1 MGIFTKLVGAG
12 AVGGFLGACY
22 VFNDPSRTQPS
33 FDSTHMLPLKF
44 EQQPTR
50 QQTVGWLRTFNTPDN
65 VLDILVVGG
74 GAVGCGVALDASTRG
89 WKVGLVEANDYA
101 SGTSSRSTKLIHG
114 GVRYLEKAVLHLDP
128 QQYNLVA
135 EALHERAIMINQ
147 APHLCRPLPTFIPCY
162 DAIEVIKYYSA
173 MKLYDAIAA
182 VNRGTLLNSYFKRPV
197 ECLNVFRK
205 MTHEDKDRQLLLG
218 GVVYYDGQMDDA
230 RFCVSTALTAASYGA
245 AVTNHT
251 ELVSATQVTVGD
263 EQLVKAEVFDRI
275 HKTTFSVY
283 TRCLVNAGGP
293 FSDSIRKL
301 AGDKRRESLVPSSG
315 THITLPA
322 QYCPKDIAM
331 LVPSQDGRVT
341 FAVPWLGSCIV
352 GTTDAPTS
360 ISWNPRGTVQEVSF
374 LLNSLAR
381 YVGPIDSKEVKSVWC
396 GIRPLSVK
404 LPPST
409 ASEDSEEQSSS
420 SSKPLSTKD
429 VVREHNVDVDVVH
442 RMVSV
447 TGGKWTTYR
456 KMAEDVV
463 TAVSTS
469 GMLNG
474 SPSHAATTPCVTE
487 NIKLVGAR
495 HTAAAATPTSSTL
508 LSEGGGV
515 ADDVRRR
522 WESAFGD
529 RAPLVASE
537 AALMASKRR
546 WGSTSDAAKTLPG
559 VTAQSITEA
568 EIRYCALYEHC
579 ETVSDYLQRRSRLAF
594 LNVAEARAAAPR
606 VGEVMGDALGWSSKQ
621 RDDHVKD
628 ALASLVQFTV
638 GS

>member
-1 MGIFTKLVGAG
+1 MGLFTKLIGAG
-12 AVGGFLGACY
+12 AVGGFVSACY
-22 VFNDPSRTQPS
+22 IFNDPSRTQPS
-33 FDSTHMLPLKF
+33 FNDNNMLPLKF
-44 EQQPTR
+44 DQQPTR
-50 QQTVGWLRTFNTPDN
+50 QQTLGWLRTYNNPEN
-65 VLDILVVGG
+65 VLDLLVVGG

-89 WKVGLVEANDYA
+89 LKVGLVEANDYA

-162 DAIEVIKYYSA
+162 DAIDVIKYYTA

-182 VNRGTLLNSYFKRPV
+182 VNRGTLLNSFFKRPV
-197 ECLNVFRK
+197 ECLNDFRK

-230 RFCVSTALTAASYGA
+230 RLCVSTALTAASYGA

-251 ELVSATQVTVGD
+251 ELVSAAQVTVGD
-263 EQLVKAEVFDRI
+263 QQLVKAEVFDRI

-301 AGDKRRESLVPSSG
+301 AGDQRRESLVPSSG

-322 QYCPKDIAM
+322 QYCPKDLAM

-352 GTTDAPTS
+352 GTTDAATTV
-360 ISWNPRGTVQEVSF
+360 SWNPRGTVQEVSF

-404 LPPST
+404 LPPATSDST
-409 ASEDSEEQSSS
+409 SAEQQSLT
-420 SSKPLSTKD
+420 PVSTQD
-429 VVREHNVDVDVVH
+429 VVREHNIDVDPIHRVV
-442 RMVSV
+442 SI

-463 TAVSTS
+463 TAVSSS
-469 GMLNG
+469 GMLSG
-474 SPSHAATTPCVTE
+474 SSSVTASTSCVTE
-487 NIKLVGAR
+487 NIRLVGAR
-495 HTAAAATPTSSTL
+495 HAAPSTATSTTTTL
-508 LSEGGGV
+508 LSAV
-515 ADDVRRR
+515 SDDVRRR

-529 RAPLVASE
+529 RAPLVAAE

-546 WGSTSDAAKTLPG
+546 WGSTPATDFAKVLPG
-559 VTAQSITEA
+559 VSAQAITDA

-594 LNVAEARAAAPR
+594 LNVAEARSAAPR
-606 VGEVMGDALGWSSKQ
+606 VGEVMAEALGWSSKQ
-621 RDDHVKD
+621 RDEHVKD
-628 ALASLVQFTV
+628 ALASLIQFTV
-638 GS
+638 GN